1 MDWEYSGK
9 LFRGASAEKLLGLA
23 GEIPREFWEGM
34 DIKGMRSPRRPPTP
48 KHTQRSGLVESTLG
62 SFSKVF
68 SRVSSTTLLR
78 IGIWGFPRRTGVF

>member
-34 DIKGMRSPRRPPTP
+34 DIKGDEVPPETPPLQNTRRGG
-48 KHTQRSGLVESTLG
+48 GLWRAL
-62 SFSKVF
+62 
-68 SRVSSTTLLR
+68 
-78 IGIWGFPRRTGVF
+78 